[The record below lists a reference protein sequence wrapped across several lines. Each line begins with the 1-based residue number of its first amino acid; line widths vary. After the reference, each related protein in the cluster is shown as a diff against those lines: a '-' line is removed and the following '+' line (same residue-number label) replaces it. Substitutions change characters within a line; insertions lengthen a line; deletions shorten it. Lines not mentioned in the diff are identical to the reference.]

1 MSLEIVLLSLDVLLW
16 SSFAVAILGAFRW
29 RNLVSSLRIFVLVK
43 ITSFSC
49 DLGSK
54 ILVAYKIT
62 PNHASALYQIIELV
76 LLLWMYYVVFNDKKI
91 KLSFTIVGS
100 VLTAFGIVNWLFIQ
114 KSEGNTYT
122 FAIDSFVILITSL
135 YYFYWLGFRKPK
147 QDSQNSN
154 ASLFWINSGLVIYLS
169 ATLLLLIAAEYIINV
184 LKDDFIIFWTYH
196 NIMGI
201 IANLFFFYG
210 LLIGGRRETIVNP
223 DRKL

>member
-210 LLIGGRRETIVNP
+210 LWIGGRRETIVNP